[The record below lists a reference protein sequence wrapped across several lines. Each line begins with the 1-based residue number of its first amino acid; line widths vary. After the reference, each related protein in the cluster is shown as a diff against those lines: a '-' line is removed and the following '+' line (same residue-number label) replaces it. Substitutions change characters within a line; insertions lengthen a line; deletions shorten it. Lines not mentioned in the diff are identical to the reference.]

1 MFKFALSFVF
11 AAALMASPVFAG
23 GGGGGAKKDAT
34 IRFSHDIPGA
44 PAVVVIGDPAAALK
58 AKILA
63 NTATLA
69 EIIKAG
75 GVLVRPGETKNLP
88 VKAGNVALF
97 GSTVNLAN
105 GDTAFAKTS
114 IVPVAKGKKVTVLAS
129 T

>member
-23 GGGGGAKKDAT
+23 GAKKDAI
-34 IRFSHDIPGA
+34 IRFTHDISGA

-69 EIIKAG
+69 EITKAG
-75 GVLVRPGETKNLP
+75 GVLVRPGETKSLP
-88 VKAGNVALF
+88 VKAGNVALH

-105 GDTAFAKTS
+105 GDTTFAGDG
-114 IVPVAKGKKVTVLAS
+114 IIPVAKGKRVKVLAS
-129 T
+129 SL